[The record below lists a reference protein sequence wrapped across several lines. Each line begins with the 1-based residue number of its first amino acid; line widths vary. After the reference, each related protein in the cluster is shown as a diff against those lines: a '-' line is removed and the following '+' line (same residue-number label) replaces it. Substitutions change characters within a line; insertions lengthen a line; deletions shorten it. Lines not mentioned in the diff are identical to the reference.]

1 MARVVR
7 LAELAALVP
16 DGALVAP
23 GGFDLNR
30 APIALLRELV
40 RQGRRGLR
48 VVSPPNP
55 LAHDLLVGGGSA
67 AAIEFAYLGFQYED
81 GFAVAPHA
89 RRAIEAGSI
98 VWRERD
104 AFVILQAL
112 RAAAQGVAALP
123 APGLGDSAHSR
134 DEAAPA
140 GGEAAPGGGP
150 SSAMVAAL
158 RPDLAL
164 LHAQG
169 ADRNGNLFIGDPYG
183 DDLLA
188 RAAARVLAT
197 AECVVDRLETVTIPA
212 FRVEAVAAAPG
223 GAFPTSCFGVHPW
236 SAVHIR
242 GWMEAAAAGRFAD
255 FLDRLPE
262 GFAAAP
268 PGRESTTAGEPHPG
282 AAGPAGRDD
291 AADHLVTAMAR
302 LVRDG
307 ELVLTGV
314 ASALPVLAVA
324 LARATHA
331 PRATHV
337 TAVGAVNPRL
347 GDGAPAPVSSVDP
360 RLLERCEAR
369 LVLTDILD
377 LARQGRVDAMFFGAA
392 QVDALARLNLTCI
405 GEPARP
411 RVKLPGPAG
420 SASVRTLVR
429 RVIVVAPR
437 HTPRTFVPAVDFV
450 TSAPAPANEE
460 TWVVS
465 DLAVLRLVDGRLAL
479 TACRPGVSE
488 DEVRRATG
496 FDLPGAGTAVE
507 PPPSA
512 TERAAL
518 DRLDPEGIRC
528 RLG

>member
-1 MARVVR
+1 MARVVG

-30 APIALLRELV
+30 APIALLREIV

-55 LAHDLLVGGGSA
+55 LAHDLLVGGGAA
-67 AAIEFAYLGFQYED
+67 AAIEFAYLGFQYEA
-81 GFAVAPHA
+81 GFAMAPQA
-89 RRAIEAGSI
+89 RRAIESGAI
-98 VWRERD
+98 AWRERD

-123 APGLGDSAHSR
+123 APGLGDSAHS
-134 DEAAPA
+134 
-140 GGEAAPGGGP
+140 GGA
-150 SSAMVAAL
+150 STAMVAAL

-164 LHAQG
+164 VHAQV
-169 ADRNGNLFIGDPYG
+169 ADRHGNLFIPDLYA

-197 AECVVDRLETVTIPA
+197 AERVVDRLETVTIPA

-223 GAFPTSCFGVHPW
+223 GAFPTSCFGVYPW
-236 SAVHIR
+236 SAAHIR

-262 GFAAAP
+262 GFAVTP
-268 PGRESTTAGEPHPG
+268 PGREPMTAGAPHSG
-282 AAGPAGRDD
+282 AARPAGGDE

-347 GDGAPAPVSSVDP
+347 GEGVPAPVSSVDP

-369 LVLTDILD
+369 VVLTDILD

-392 QVDALARLNLTCI
+392 QIDPLARLNLTCI
-405 GEPARP
+405 GDPARP
-411 RVKLPGPAG
+411 RIKLPGPAG

-465 DLAVLRLVDGRLAL
+465 DLAVLRLVDGRLVLA
-479 TACRPGVSE
+479 ASRPGVSG
-488 DEVRRATG
+488 DAVRRATG
-496 FDLPGAGTAVE
+496 FDLPRTGATVE
-507 PPPSA
+507 PPPGA
-512 TERAAL
+512 AERAAL
-518 DRLDPEGIRC
+518 ERLDPQGVRY
-528 RLG
+528 RLM